1 MKKAFLLLIISLP
14 LLLSAVEYRV
24 GDHELLTMPTAYV
37 MPKGDSYFTDYELL
51 LVNYVHSVGYNTH
64 LAAFS
69 LFPITSD
76 FLEMAS
82 FGIKNNYYRKGSF
95 ASSLVTSYTP
105 KTQLFSGGNVISI
118 GSDPS
123 NSLHFG
129 ALLVN
134 SKDMDN
140 AEMMFLLGYR
150 YDVSK
155 NVSLMAE
162 YLNVSAAVREDFNGM
177 ISFGFRVR
185 SGNLAWE
192 LAGVRPLE
200 DMGDIFMIPL
210 LKATYYFKN

>member
-24 GDHELLTMPTAYV
+24 GDHELLTVPTAYV
-37 MPKGDSYFTDYELL
+37 MPKGDSYFTDYELIL
-51 LVNYVHSVGYNTH
+51 INYVYSVGYNTH

-69 LFPITSD
+69 LFPITTD
-76 FLEMAS
+76 FIETVS

-105 KTQLFSGGNVISI
+105 KTQLFSGGNVISV

-123 NSLHFG
+123 NSAHLG
-129 ALLVN
+129 TLVVK
-134 SKDMDN
+134 SGYMES
-140 AEMMFLLGYR
+140 AEILIFLGYR
-150 YDVSK
+150 YDLSK
-155 NVSLMAE
+155 NVSLMTE
-162 YLNVSAAVREDFNGM
+162 YLNVSAAVEEDFNGM
-177 ISFGFRVR
+177 LSFGFRVR

-192 LAGVRPLE
+192 LAGIRPLE
-200 DMGDIFMIPL
+200 DMGNIFMIPL